1 MGEKEER
8 TWGRLELAEYLN
20 HLSEQLRRGA
30 LEAQGR
36 HWTVPEDLHARA
48 GVQGKEGAPGRQAEL
63 VLVHPGGL

>member
-8 TWGRLELAEYLN
+8 TWGRLELAEYFN

-36 HWTVPEDLHARA
+36 HWTVPEELRA
-48 GVQGKEGAPGRQAEL
+48 PWSSRKRRGAWWPS
-63 VLVHPGGL
+63 